1 MPPVT
6 NDQPPGEPKRDDD
19 PTRPPPRPVAPPGQV
34 STPDQ
39 LPTVEP
45 GEWPAQPRRAPV
57 PAPAAA
63 PAPVPLPTPL
73 PPAPGPPAAPYP
85 SAPAR
90 RSLVWLWVAV
100 AAVAV
105 LVVGA
110 AATLVVVRA
119 WDDSNDSN
127 VADAPP
133 VFTEQPGESDQ
144 ADDAPA
150 EPAPTTPTAP
160 TEPTTPPSAG
170 EPVTADLDGD
180 GYGDAVAVFG
190 SADGVQ
196 RVVLS
201 STGRSFEAAREP
213 VPDYEDRTWA
223 DFDGDGALDQVSWT
237 YELGGTLNLTSEDM
251 DFRELNLRLRLD
263 ERQPY
268 ATLKPGDFDGDGAVD
283 LVAYG
288 ATGPRT
294 VGVWIIRNDDG
305 RFADPQQWMEI
316 PDATYALTTLLP
328 ADFNA
333 DGRTDV
339 AARVPSSD
347 LPRRMRADS
356 NVELG
361 IALLTS
367 RGSAFV
373 PGPIARPTDLL
384 DDGSAVV
391 GDFTGDGTPRVLVI
405 GRSRTGL
412 AVQGLR
418 LDGARFAIEP
428 RLALRVGGRPSD
440 MIDAVVSDVDG
451 DGVDDIVYTTA
462 VDRGRAYDG
471 FRVLRLGRETAGASE
486 LWAPTPRCPSGDC
499 SLYFQNSY

>member
-6 NDQPPGEPKRDDD
+6 TDRPPGEPERDDD

-45 GEWPAQPRRAPV
+45 GEWPAQPRRAPA

-63 PAPVPLPTPL
+63 PAPVPLSTPL

-85 SAPAR
+85 PAPAR
-90 RSLVWLWVAV
+90 RSLAWLWVAV

-119 WDDSNDSN
+119 WDDTSDSN

-133 VFTEQPGESDQ
+133 VDTGQAEQPDNAS
-144 ADDAPA
+144 A
-150 EPAPTTPTAP
+150 EPAPTSPTAP
-160 TEPTTPPSAG
+160 AEPTTPPAVD

-190 SADGVQ
+190 SADGVE

-201 STGRSFEAAREP
+201 STGRSFTVAREP

-223 DFDGDGALDQVSWT
+223 DFDGDGALDQVSWN
-237 YELGGTLNLTSEDM
+237 YELGGTLNVTSEDM
-251 DFRELNLRLRLD
+251 DFRELNLRLKLD

-268 ATLKPGDFDGDGAVD
+268 VTLKPGDFDGDGAVD

-288 ATGPRT
+288 ATGRRT
-294 VGVWIIRNDDG
+294 VGVWILRNDDG
-305 RFADPQQWMEI
+305 RFADPQQWMAI

-347 LPRRMRADS
+347 LPRRIGTAS
-356 NVELG
+356 AIELG

-367 RGSAFV
+367 RGRGFLA
-373 PGPIARPTDLL
+373 GPIARPTDLL
-384 DDGSAVV
+384 DDGNVVV
-391 GDFTGDGTPRVLVI
+391 GDFTGDGVPRLLVL

-418 LDGARFAIEP
+418 PDGARFAIEP
-428 RLALRVGGRPSD
+428 RLALQIGGRPSD
-440 MIDAVVSDVDG
+440 MIDAVVADVDG

-471 FRVLRLGRETAGASE
+471 FRVLRLRRATPSSSE
-486 LWAPTPRCPSGDC
+486 LWAPTPQCPSGDC